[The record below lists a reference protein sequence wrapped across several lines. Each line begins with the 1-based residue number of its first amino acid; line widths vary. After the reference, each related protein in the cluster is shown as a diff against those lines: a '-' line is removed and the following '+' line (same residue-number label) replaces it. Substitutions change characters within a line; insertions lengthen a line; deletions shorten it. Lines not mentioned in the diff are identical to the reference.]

1 MKYFLFIFFILPME
15 VFSQS
20 TNKYVDQYVVILN
33 SLYKEMGNK
42 GSEYIYYDYYI
53 NDSTSDSIM
62 NKTIKERIRNN
73 HIIPGTPEKSY
84 IYVSLGAPQ
93 IQLDGSIV
101 FVVPVGSYVEK
112 EKSILIGGSNIYV
125 FKRKDRKIRLIST
138 VSTGI

>member
-1 MKYFLFIFFILPME
+1 ME

-33 SLYKEMGNK
+33 SLYKKMGNK

-93 IQLDGSIV
+93 IQLDGSYSLCC
-101 FVVPVGSYVEK
+101 PSGK
-112 EKSILIGGSNIYV
+112 LCR
-125 FKRKDRKIRLIST
+125 KRKKYINRRFKYIRF
-138 VSTGI
+138 